1 METHQSMDEENTTR
15 NLPRLHRKQRSASTP
30 ELNRRHFGVKR
41 SSSVLLLL
49 LFIPAAAMP
58 QKYGRPYSLPAI
70 PELLLEVSVQK
81 KTHYLS
87 LYDLRKMPR
96 SVVTATDP
104 TTDQPHLY
112 EGVALE
118 KVVPIATLG
127 SEGASI
133 EIKYGSHQ
141 TLTISASD
149 LEPRTESIV
158 ADTVDGKALSAY
170 APYDFVAKLRGKP
183 ALTIVGVRS
192 IRVRGS

>member
-1 METHQSMDEENTTR
+1 METHQSIDEENTML
-15 NLPRLHRKQRSASTP
+15 NSPRRSRKHGSASKP
-30 ELNRRHFGVKR
+30 KLNRRHLEVKR
-41 SSSVLLLL
+41 LPPVLLLL
-49 LFIPAAAMP
+49 LFIPIAAMP

-70 PELLLEVSVQK
+70 PELLLQVSVQK
-81 KTHYLS
+81 KTHYFS
-87 LYDLRKMPR
+87 VYDLRKMPR

-118 KVVPIATLG
+118 TVAPNATLG

-133 EIKYGSHQ
+133 EIEYGSHQ

-149 LEPRTESIV
+149 LEPRTKSIV

-170 APYDFVAKLRGKP
+170 APYDFVAKFRGKP

-192 IRVRGS
+192 IRVSAS